1 MSLSGSYEVIFSS
14 YDGHQS
20 HHTRDHVEYTGFFF
34 CKIMYLKYD
43 APSETLQTAS
53 TNICPLLT
61 HVFGL
66 WQFNLLSKLS
76 LIPLILI

>member
-1 MSLSGSYEVIFSS
+1 MLSSGSYEVIFSS

-20 HHTRDHVEYTGFFF
+20 HRTRDHVEYTGLFF
-34 CKIMYLKYD
+34 CKMTYLKYD
-43 APSETLQTAS
+43 APSETFQTAG
-53 TNICPLLT
+53 TNICPTLT